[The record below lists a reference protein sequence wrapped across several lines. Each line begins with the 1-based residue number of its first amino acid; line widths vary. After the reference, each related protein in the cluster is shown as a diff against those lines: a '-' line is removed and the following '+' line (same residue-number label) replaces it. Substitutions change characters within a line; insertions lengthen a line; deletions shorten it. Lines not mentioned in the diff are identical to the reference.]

1 MKEIT
6 YSKEELDYIKDT
18 LGLILNDV
26 RSIYNATDQE
36 HIFLETTL
44 NNEKYLLAINDKK
57 IALLT
62 LKVDIDEWIKLW
74 KNDDVN
80 FSYKGNC
87 LLERV
92 IIPEKSLLKKQQDK
106 KYETN
111 KLDKCSD
118 TAIAVQFLFEYD
130 RIREELINDIKNTHD
145 SKEDIMR
152 RISQIRCKYGNEILV
167 DLGENKSLNQQTL
180 FVQEENGKKVGTI
193 DFGSRIVK
201 IITDGDIVLTRVE
214 EVKNKIKTK

>member
-87 LLERV
+87 LLEKV

-118 TAIAVQFLFEYD
+118 TAIAVQFLLEYD
-130 RIREELINDIKNTHD
+130 RIREELINDIKNTHN

>member
-106 KYETN
+106 KYEMN

-118 TAIAVQFLFEYD
+118 TLIAVQFLLEYD
-130 RIREELINDIKNTHD
+130 RIREELINDIKNTHS

>member
-44 NNEKYLLAINDKK
+44 NNEKYLLAKNDKK

-62 LKVDIDEWIKLW
+62 LKVDIDEWKKLW

-118 TAIAVQFLFEYD
+118 TTIAVQFLLEYD
-130 RIREELINDIKNTHD
+130 RIREELINDIKNTHS

>member
-118 TAIAVQFLFEYD
+118 TAIAVQFLLEYD
-130 RIREELINDIKNTHD
+130 RIREELINDIKNTHS

>member
-1 MKEIT
+1 MKEIR

-118 TAIAVQFLFEYD
+118 TAIAVQFLLEYD
-130 RIREELINDIKNTHD
+130 RIREELINDIKNTHS

-201 IITDGDIVLTRVE
+201 IITDRDIVLTRVE